1 MTATTLP
8 APHAQP
14 SAAADGPARRR
25 RRGGRA
31 RVLLRR
37 LGFYLATAAV
47 AITLNFVIPRLMP
60 GDPASV
66 ILNKLAQR
74 SQVTAATEKSIQA
87 LFGVPDQNLWEQY
100 LHYLSQL
107 AHLDFGIS
115 TAYFPQPVGEMISQG
130 LPWTLGLVS
139 LTTVLAFLLGTGLGI
154 ISGARPGSRLD
165 SVLAPLATFLGSMP
179 YFWVATM
186 LLLLLSVSLPVFP
199 SQNGYDLNLEPGFN
213 LTFVSSVIAHG
224 FLPALTIIVSSVGGW
239 LLGMRNMM
247 ITTVAEDYVSLAE
260 AKGLG
265 RWRILLAYAARNA
278 MLPQVAGLAIS
289 IGTVVGGSL
298 LAEAVFAY
306 PGIGYLFY
314 QAVVNLD
321 YPLMQ
326 ALFLIISLSVL
337 VANFIADSVYVL
349 LDPRTREDA

>member
-8 APHAQP
+8 APPAGP
-14 SAAADGPARRR
+14 PTADGPARRR

-47 AITLNFVIPRLMP
+47 AVTLNFVIPRLMP

-74 SQVTAATEKSIQA
+74 SQVNAATEKSIRA
-87 LFGVPDQNLWEQY
+87 LFGVPDQNLGEQY

-139 LTTVLAFLLGTGLGI
+139 LTTVLAFLLGTALGI
-154 ISGARPGSRLD
+154 VSGARPGSRLD

-199 SQNGYDLNLEPGFN
+199 SQNGYDLNLEPGLNF
-213 LTFVSSVIAHG
+213 TFVSSVIAHG
-224 FLPALTIIVSSVGGW
+224 FLPALTIVVSSIGGW

-260 AKGLG
+260 AKGLS